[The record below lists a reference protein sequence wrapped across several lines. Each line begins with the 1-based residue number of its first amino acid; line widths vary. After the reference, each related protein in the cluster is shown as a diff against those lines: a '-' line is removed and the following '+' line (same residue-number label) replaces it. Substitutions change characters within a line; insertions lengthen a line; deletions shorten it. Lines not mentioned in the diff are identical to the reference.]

1 MELAWLEDFLALA
14 ECGHFSRAAEK
25 RHITQPAFS
34 RRVRTLEDWVGAQL
48 FDRDTH
54 RVELTAAGRVFK
66 PMAQEA
72 TRRIYLGR
80 EQTRAA
86 ATGSAETVRFASTH
100 VLSMVF
106 FPQFLSRIE
115 EHYHLG
121 STVSL
126 VTNNMTGCEAV
137 MQHGEAHF
145 LLCHRHKSAATSLR
159 PDQFLS
165 LVVGHDVLMPLS
177 VPDSE
182 TGEPRFALPGLV
194 TEAVPYL
201 SYSSTSGMGRIL
213 AATQALDM
221 PPTWLASVFASHVA
235 TVLAAMTRSGRGMA
249 WLPRSLVAGDL
260 EAGALV
266 RAGPEMF
273 DVPIEICIV
282 RPRARQSPAA
292 EKFWATVKRRGS
304 ALDGQA

>member
-1 MELAWLEDFLALA
+1 MELAWLEDFLALV

-25 RHITQPAFS
+25 RNITQPAFS
-34 RRVRTLEDWVGAQL
+34 RRVKTLEEWVGAPL

-54 RVELTAAGRVFK
+54 RVELTAAGEAFK
-66 PMAQEA
+66 PMAEEV

-86 ATGSAETVRFASTH
+86 ATGSATTVRFASTH
-100 VLSMVF
+100 ALSMTF

-115 EHYHLG
+115 KVESLT

-126 VTNNMTGCEAV
+126 VTNNMTGCEGV
-137 MQHGEAHF
+137 MKQGEAHF

-159 PDQFLS
+159 PEAFQS
-165 LVVGHDVLMPLS
+165 LVVGEDVLMPLS
-177 VPDSE
+177 IPTED
-182 TGEPRFALPGLV
+182 GKPRYALPGSV
-194 TEAVPYL
+194 TEPVPHL
-201 SYSSTSGMGRIL
+201 KYSATSGMGRIL

-235 TVLAAMTRSGRGMA
+235 TVLAAMTRDGRGMA
-249 WLPRSLVAGDL
+249 WLPRSLVVNDLAAGT
-260 EAGALV
+260 LV
-266 RAGPEMF
+266 RAGSEDF

-292 EKFWATVKRRGS
+292 EKFWVCVKRVANG
-304 ALDGQA
+304 AET

>member
-1 MELAWLEDFLALA
+1 MELAWLEDFLALV

-34 RRVRTLEDWVGAQL
+34 RRVRTLEDWVGVQL

-54 RVELTAAGRVFK
+54 RVELTAAGEVFK
-66 PMAQEA
+66 PMAEEV
-72 TRRIYLGR
+72 TRHIYLGR

-86 ATGSAETVRFASTH
+86 ATGSAATVRFASTH
-100 VLSMVF
+100 ALSMVF
-106 FPQFLSRIE
+106 FPHFLSKIE
-115 EHYHLG
+115 EQDHLE

-159 PDQFLS
+159 PDQFQS

-177 VPDSE
+177 IPNGE
-182 TGEPRFALPGLV
+182 TGAPRFALPGSV
-194 TEAVPYL
+194 TEPAQHL
-201 SYSSTSGMGRIL
+201 AYSATSGMGRIL

-249 WLPRSLVAGDL
+249 WLPRSLVVSDL
-260 EAGALV
+260 ESGTLV
-266 RAGPEMF
+266 RAGPEAF
-273 DVPIEICIV
+273 DVPIQICIV

-292 EKFWATVKRRGS
+292 EKFWALVKRS
-304 ALDGQA
+304 ELAPEA